1 MACELLGES
10 FDIHGGG
17 ADLQFPHH
25 ENEIAQS
32 EAATGKPL
40 ARYWMHNGFV
50 TRDNEKMSKSL
61 GNFFSIQE
69 ILARFDAETTRF
81 FVVRSHYRSALNYSD
96 AHIED
101 ARIALKRLYTTLS
114 SVPPEAGPVVIDW
127 RAPYADRFK
136 AAMDQDFGT
145 PEAVAVLFDLAS
157 EVNRSRLPQLSALLR
172 ALGGVLGLLQAPP
185 EAFLHAGSVVDSADI
200 EALILERQNAKAA
213 RDFARAD
220 AIRAEL
226 LARGI
231 VLKDSALGT
240 TWEATT
246 V

>member
-1 MACELLGES
+1 M
-10 FDIHGGG
+10 
-17 ADLQFPHH
+17 
-25 ENEIAQS
+25 
-32 EAATGKPL
+32 
-40 ARYWMHNGFV
+40 
-50 TRDNEKMSKSL
+50 
-61 GNFFSIQE
+61 
-69 ILARFDAETTRF
+69 
-81 FVVRSHYRSALNYSD
+81 VRSHYRSALNYSD

-101 ARIALKRLYTTLS
+101 ARIALKRLYTCLQA
-114 SVPPEAGPVVIDW
+114 VPPQAQAMQIDW
-127 RAPYADRFK
+127 SAPYADRFK

-185 EAFLHAGSVVDSADI
+185 EAFLHAGSVVDSAGI
-200 EALILERQNAKAA
+200 ESLIRERQNAKAA